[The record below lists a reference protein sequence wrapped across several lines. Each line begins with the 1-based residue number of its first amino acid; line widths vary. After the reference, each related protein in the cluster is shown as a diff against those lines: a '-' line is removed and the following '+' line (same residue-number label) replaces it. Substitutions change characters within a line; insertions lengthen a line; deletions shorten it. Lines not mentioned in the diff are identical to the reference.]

1 MSITNGYTTL
11 SALKAKLGITD
22 TTDDTML
29 ENIVEGVSRW
39 IDAYCNR
46 SFYASTT
53 GEVRAYTPIS
63 YSVVMT
69 DDIAAISSV
78 KLDLGSRTYGTT
90 MSTSDYDV
98 LPINAAAKNMPIMGL
113 QVTPNGLYAFYP
125 TVELSVQVTG
135 TFGFTSGHP
144 WLETVREACELQCER
159 IYKRKDS
166 PLGAAGTTSAGDLK
180 VVQDLDPDVKAMLAP
195 PLRRTV
201 RL

>member
-22 TTDDTML
+22 STDDTML
-29 ENIVEGVSRW
+29 ENVIEGVSRW

-46 SFYASTT
+46 TFYASTT
-53 GEVRAYTPIS
+53 GEVRAYTPIT
-63 YSVVMT
+63 YGLCMT

-90 MSTSDYDV
+90 LATSDYDTV
-98 LPINAAAKNMPIMGL
+98 PYNAAAKGMPIMGIS
-113 QVTPNGLYAFYP
+113 VTPNGLHSFYP
-125 TVELSVQVTG
+125 TVELSVQITG

-166 PLGAAGTTSAGDLK
+166 PLGAAGTTATGDLK
-180 VVQDLDPDVKAMLAP
+180 LMQELDPDVKAMLAP